1 MNVPHA
7 AASGPGHLRIGV
19 SAVHGRGVF
28 ATRALTAGETVES
41 CPVILVPAS
50 QRHLVDDTALYDYYF
65 DWPGGQAALALGYGS
80 LYNHSPR
87 PNARY
92 RKNTDALTVD
102 IHAVRA
108 IAPGQEI
115 TVDYTCD
122 GTNPLWFDPVP

>member
-1 MNVPHA
+1 MGA
-7 AASGPGHLRIGV
+7 
-19 SAVHGRGVF
+19 SAVHGRGVL

-50 QRHLVDDTALYDYYF
+50 QRHLVDDTTRYDYYF
-65 DWPGGQAALALGYGS
+65 NWPGDQAALALGYGS

-92 RKNTDALTVD
+92 RKNTDTATVD
-102 IHAVRA
+102 IHAVRG

-115 TVDYTCD
+115 TVGYTCD
-122 GTNPLWFDPVP
+122 GTNPLWFDPAS